1 MAKLGRPSS
10 YSEKVAE
17 AICELMANGE
27 SLREI
32 CERPGMPSRESVRR
46 WLNANEAFRAHYARA
61 RELQADYLVERAL
74 EIADDKSG
82 DILDVGDG
90 GDKRMMTNSA
100 AVQRSKLQVETRMK
114 IAAQM
119 APKKWGQQSMAVTG
133 ADGGPVAFN
142 LSVVISKPNDNS

>member
-1 MAKLGRPSS
+1 MAKTGRPSS

-27 SLREI
+27 SLRAI

-46 WLNANEAFRAHYARA
+46 WLNANEAFRGHYARA

-74 EIADDKSG
+74 EIADDKSD

-100 AVQRSKLQVETRMK
+100 AVQRAKLQVETRMK

-119 APKKWGQQSMAVTG
+119 APKRWGQQSMAVTG
-133 ADGGPVAFN
+133 SDGGPVAFN
-142 LSVVISKPNDNS
+142 LSVVITKPNDNS